1 MGLPLCSRRAF
12 ELVTWSVTLLIERR
26 VWYSVLAIA
35 IVERLNIRDILSE
48 DNMRVEIIIPE
59 SLLGFLI
66 YFYSRGDIFD
76 EVYKI
81 IGKRTRD
88 ETKFEIDIWRQHLYW
103 LYIRKESQI
112 FFIFFITYIL
122 SLFLKFKLW
131 IRCHF

>member
-1 MGLPLCSRRAF
+1 M
-12 ELVTWSVTLLIERR
+12 TLLIERR

-76 EVYKI
+76 EVYKT

-88 ETKFEIDIWRQHLYW
+88 ETKFKIDI
-103 LYIRKESQI
+103 
-112 FFIFFITYIL
+112 
-122 SLFLKFKLW
+122 
-131 IRCHF
+131 

>member
-1 MGLPLCSRRAF
+1 M
-12 ELVTWSVTLLIERR
+12 
-26 VWYSVLAIA
+26 WYSVLAIA

-76 EVYKI
+76 EVYKT

-88 ETKFEIDIWRQHLYW
+88 ETKFKIDI
-103 LYIRKESQI
+103 
-112 FFIFFITYIL
+112 
-122 SLFLKFKLW
+122 
-131 IRCHF
+131 

>member
-1 MGLPLCSRRAF
+1 M
-12 ELVTWSVTLLIERR
+12 LIERR

-76 EVYKI
+76 EVYKT

-88 ETKFEIDIWRQHLYW
+88 ETKFKIDI
-103 LYIRKESQI
+103 
-112 FFIFFITYIL
+112 
-122 SLFLKFKLW
+122 
-131 IRCHF
+131 

>member
-1 MGLPLCSRRAF
+1 M
-12 ELVTWSVTLLIERR
+12 
-26 VWYSVLAIA
+26 WYSVLAIA

-88 ETKFEIDIWRQHLYW
+88 ETKFEIDI
-103 LYIRKESQI
+103 
-112 FFIFFITYIL
+112 
-122 SLFLKFKLW
+122 
-131 IRCHF
+131 

>member
-76 EVYKI
+76 EVYKT

-88 ETKFEIDIWRQHLYW
+88 ETKFKIDI
-103 LYIRKESQI
+103 
-112 FFIFFITYIL
+112 
-122 SLFLKFKLW
+122 
-131 IRCHF
+131 